1 MDRMTRRNGKEIEV
15 VGDYDRIID
24 AIDDLIAKV
33 CDYED
38 EAEQREQECAIL
50 LDAIDTFGSEYQI
63 DRAIEELAELTQALL
78 KYRRAGE
85 ADLGDAL
92 KNVHEEIVDAQ
103 IVLEQLKMLFAYD
116 KQIEQTKLARLK
128 ETIANV
134 KES

>member
-1 MDRMTRRNGKEIEV
+1 MERKTRRNGKEVEL
-15 VGDYDRIID
+15 VGDYDSPMD
-24 AIDDLIAKV
+24 AMVDMLFKM

-50 LDAIDTFGSEYQI
+50 LDAIKTFGSEYQI

-85 ADLGDAL
+85 VDLGDAL

-134 KES
+134 K

>member
-1 MDRMTRRNGKEIEV
+1 M
-15 VGDYDRIID
+15 
-24 AIDDLIAKV
+24 
-33 CDYED
+33 
-38 EAEQREQECAIL
+38 
-50 LDAIDTFGSEYQI
+50 
-63 DRAIEELAELTQALL
+63 L

-85 ADLGDAL
+85 VDLGDAL